1 MAGRRSHPRFAVA
14 SQWNGEM
21 RVLRDVAIHRT
32 DEGGFVA
39 LSQAPAIAG
48 ERMTL
53 HVMGGGESM
62 GMRVRVLDSRP
73 VVIDGAV
80 RHRIRLALDGAAV
93 SAADA
98 EGASEPLSL
107 VEAPSR

>member
-14 SQWNGEM
+14 SPWNGEM

-32 DEGGFVA
+32 QDGEFLAV
-39 LSQAPAIAG
+39 SQAPAIAG

-53 HVMGGGESM
+53 HLMGGGASV
-62 GMRVRVLDSRP
+62 GMRVQVLDSRP

-80 RHRIRLALDGAAV
+80 RHRIRLSLDGAGI
-93 SAADA
+93 SASDPGDRSPA
-98 EGASEPLSL
+98 G
-107 VEAPSR
+107 EAH